1 MGQVARRPTGESR
14 TEHRLR
20 SLQPAP
26 QSEGESTSTPPEPRS
41 AMGHLFWQNLLH
53 ETLESELAPLRA
65 AIERLEA
72 TQAREPRSAPTEQL
86 MAQIG
91 ELRGR
96 TESLAKSLESQ
107 VQAQARRQDHL
118 QDVVTR
124 RLLIQTQVQ
133 ERLFGQLQQ
142 DQRSTARAVHEL
154 ADAHAALLDHL
165 EASLEAS
172 QGHLLAMQNRTRR
185 LQFAFALMMVVVTLG
200 LITAVVFLRFAPA

>member
-1 MGQVARRPTGESR
+1 
-14 TEHRLR
+14 
-20 SLQPAP
+20 
-26 QSEGESTSTPPEPRS
+26 
-41 AMGHLFWQNLLH
+41 MGHLFWQNLLH

-72 TQAREPRSAPTEQL
+72 TQAREPRPAPTEQL

-96 TESLAKSLESQ
+96 TEALAKSLES
-107 VQAQARRQDHL
+107 
-118 QDVVTR
+118 
-124 RLLIQTQVQ
+124 QVQ

-142 DQRSTARAVHEL
+142 DQRTTARAVHEL